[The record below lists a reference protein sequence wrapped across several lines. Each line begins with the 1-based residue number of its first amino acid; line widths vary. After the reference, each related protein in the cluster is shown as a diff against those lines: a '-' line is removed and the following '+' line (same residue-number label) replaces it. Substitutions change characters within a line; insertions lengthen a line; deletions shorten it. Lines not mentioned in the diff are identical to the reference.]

1 LIQNCICGKFIFI
14 RFNPDKYTNAGG
26 ITQNPR
32 MNDRLELLKH
42 EIEFQMDR
50 IKNDENNELLEI
62 TYLFYDEI

>member
-1 LIQNCICGKFIFI
+1 MFYI
-14 RFNPDKYTNAGG
+14 RWCTVESLYLSDLTLTNM
-26 ITQNPR
+26 TQNPR

-42 EIEFQMDR
+42 KIEFQMNR

>member
-1 LIQNCICGKFIFI
+1 MESLYLS
-14 RFNPDKYTNAGG
+14 DLTLTNM
-26 ITQNPR
+26 TQNPR

-42 EIEFQMDR
+42 KIEFQMDR